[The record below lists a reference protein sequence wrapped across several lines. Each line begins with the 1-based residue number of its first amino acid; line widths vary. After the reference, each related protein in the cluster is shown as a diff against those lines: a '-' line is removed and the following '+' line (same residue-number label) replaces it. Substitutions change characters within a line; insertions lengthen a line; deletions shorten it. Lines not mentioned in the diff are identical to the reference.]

1 MRIPLESLITY
12 CVYKYC
18 CPESVSL
25 KLILSNNVKE
35 EKSMVYITDE
45 SLKFL
50 NIENVPWQVTSCV
63 YPVVMYDDMII
74 TGLCAVARHISKY
87 TISAPNI
94 HEHEEGLL
102 GFRKSCLQAPNEVSI
117 WTKFCEVDII
127 KTVKAILQA
136 TSLKEVPENLVRFEN
151 HLKKPVKVHNIYKVA
166 RELKKNNKNANTVKS
181 EDAQSVNLKSVPVS
195 DQTRVPKTRKWK
207 SNKKKGT

>member
-87 TISAPNI
+87 VYD
-94 HEHEEGLL
+94 
-102 GFRKSCLQAPNEVSI
+102 FC
-117 WTKFCEVDII
+117 TK
-127 KTVKAILQA
+127 
-136 TSLKEVPENLVRFEN
+136 
-151 HLKKPVKVHNIYKVA
+151 Y
-166 RELKKNNKNANTVKS
+166 
-181 EDAQSVNLKSVPVS
+181 
-195 DQTRVPKTRKWK
+195 TRT
-207 SNKKKGT
+207 